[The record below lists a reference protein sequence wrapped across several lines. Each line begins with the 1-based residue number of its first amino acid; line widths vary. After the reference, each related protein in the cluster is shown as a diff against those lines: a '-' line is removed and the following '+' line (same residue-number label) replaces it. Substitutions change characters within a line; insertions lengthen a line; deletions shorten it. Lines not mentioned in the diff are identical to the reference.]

1 MRPLVIRKFKSFGSL
16 EITGRRAVDGLDRAV
31 DGLFDITFHYFSH
44 CSRKFTTYYY
54 TFSYRS
60 HHHQTRYCVDISGY
74 HRYIGDGSVY
84 RRSFKDKF
92 VTIRAI
98 GDFMLGNRVYIANAL
113 LRLHEQ
119 IGDLSRILD
128 A

>member
-1 MRPLVIRKFKSFGSL
+1 MRPLVIRKLKSFGSL
-16 EITGRRAVDGLDRAV
+16 EITGRRAV

-44 CSRKFTTYYY
+44 CSRRNEMPQTGTNIRY
-54 TFSYRS
+54 TVLFLDIA
-60 HHHQTRYCVDISGY
+60 QTRYCVDISVY

-98 GDFMLGNRVYIANAL
+98 GVHTIRNRVYIANAQ
-113 LRLHEQ
+113 LRLHENR
-119 IGDLSRILD
+119 GFSRILD